1 MVFSEMTE
9 VIVVGGGPAGST
21 AAALLAKNGVSVT
34 LLEREAFP
42 RYHVGES
49 ITYSC
54 RGVLDY
60 IGALEKIE
68 ARGYTRKTGVLLR
81 WGQELDWAI
90 DWTAQFG
97 PDVRSWQVDRED
109 FDQVLLQHAA
119 ECGAQVLEQAQVKRV
134 VFEDGR
140 AVGVEWTP
148 QGHSEPQITRADLV
162 LDASG
167 RAGLISAQH
176 FRDRR
181 ATEIF
186 RNVAIWGYWD
196 GGELL
201 PDSPSGSINVISSP
215 EGWYWVI
222 PLSGNRFS
230 VGYVTHK
237 SVFVERRKDYD
248 TLDDM
253 LAAVVAESPTVSEA
267 MAKGTVRPGAR
278 VEQDFSYAADS
289 FCGPGH
295 FLVGDAA
302 CFLDPLLSTG
312 VHLAIYSGLLAAASV
327 LSIENGDVTET
338 EAYAFYESRYRN
350 SYERLFTLVAGFYQ
364 KHAGKDRYFELAKAL
379 TREHKGLEGSADLA
393 FGEITSGITDLR
405 EAKDDSG
412 LGDRPIRESVAEAA
426 SRRSKVQDLL
436 SATEQAQ
443 QRAEAGLPNTGGD
456 RGRSRVQID
465 ADDLYDAATGLHLVM
480 EPRLG
485 IQRAAV
491 PAAG

>member
-1 MVFSEMTE
+1 MTE
-9 VIVVGGGPAGST
+9 VVVVGGGPAGST
-21 AAALLAKNGVSVT
+21 AAALLAKNGVSVM
-34 LLEREAFP
+34 LLERETFP
-42 RYHVGES
+42 RYHIGES

-60 IGALEKIE
+60 VGALEKIE

-97 PDVRSWQVDRED
+97 PDVRSWQVDRSD
-109 FDQVLLQHAA
+109 FDKVLLDHAA
-119 ECGAQVLEQAQVKRV
+119 DCGAEIVQQAQVKRV

-140 AVGVEWTP
+140 AVGVQWSGP
-148 QGHSEPQITRADLV
+148 GDSEPKITTADV
-162 LDASG
+162 VIDASG

-201 PDSPSGSINVISSP
+201 PDSPAGAINVISSP

-222 PLSGNRFS
+222 PLSGDRFS
-230 VGYVTHK
+230 VGFVTHK
-237 SVFVERRKDYD
+237 SVFTERRKDYAS
-248 TLDDM
+248 LDDM
-253 LAAVVAESPTVSEA
+253 LAALVQESPTVRDA
-267 MAKGTVRPGAR
+267 MAGGKVRPGAR

-312 VHLAIYSGLLAAASV
+312 VHLAVYSGLLSAASV
-327 LSIENGDVTET
+327 LSIQNGDVSEA

-350 SYERLFTLVAGFYQ
+350 AYERLFTLVAGFYQ

-379 TREHKGLEGSADLA
+379 TRDHKELDGGADLA

-405 EAKDDSG
+405 EAKDDTG
-412 LGDRPIRESVAEAA
+412 LGDRPIRESVEQAA
-426 SRRSKVQDLL
+426 ARRSKVQDLL

-465 ADDLYDAATGLHLVM
+465 ADDLYDAASGLHLVM

-485 IQRAAV
+485 IQRVAV
-491 PAAG
+491 PSVS

>member
-1 MVFSEMTE
+1 MTE

-34 LLEREAFP
+34 LLERETFP
-42 RYHVGES
+42 RYHIGES

-60 IGALEKIE
+60 IGALGKIE

-97 PDVRSWQVDRED
+97 SDVRSWQVDRDD
-109 FDQVLLQHAA
+109 FDKVLMDHAA
-119 ECGAQVLEQAQVKRV
+119 DCGARIVQNAQVRRV
-134 VFEDGR
+134 VFEGGR
-140 AVGVEWTP
+140 ATGVEWVAP
-148 QGHSEPQITRADLV
+148 GGQASQITGADFV
-162 LDASG
+162 VDASG

-176 FRDRR
+176 FRNRR
-181 ATEIF
+181 TTEIF

-201 PDSPSGSINVISSP
+201 PDSPAGGINVISSP
-215 EGWYWVI
+215 EGWYWII
-222 PLSGNRFS
+222 PLSGDRFS
-230 VGYVTHK
+230 VGFVTHK
-237 SVFVERRKDYD
+237 SVFVERRKEFG
-248 TLDDM
+248 TLEEM
-253 LAAVVAESPTVSEA
+253 LAAMVEESPTVRAA
-267 MAKGTVRPGAR
+267 MAKGTLRPGAR
-278 VEQDFSYAADS
+278 VEQDFSYDADS

-312 VHLAIYSGLLAAASV
+312 VHLAIYSGLLSAASV
-327 LSIENGDVTET
+327 LSIEAGDVSET

-350 SYERLFTLVAGFYQ
+350 AYQRLFTLVAGFYQ
-364 KHAGKDRYFELAKAL
+364 KHAGKERYFELAKAL
-379 TREHKGLEGSADLA
+379 TRDNKDLDGSADLA

-405 EAKDDSG
+405 EAKDDTG
-412 LGDRPIRESVAEAA
+412 LGDRPIREAIAA
-426 SRRSKVQDLL
+426 SAAKRSKVQDLL

-443 QRAEAGLPNTGGD
+443 ERAQAGVPNSGGD

-485 IQRAAV
+485 IRRAAV
-491 PAAG
+491 HAAG